1 MIASCAWFDIVM
13 NNNIYSKAQMKNVQH
28 LSYAQRER
36 LAFIDFSLNYFG
48 EISRS
53 DLNNQFQ
60 TGLAAATRDFSA
72 YKELAP
78 GNLELI
84 HKSKSYHRKSQFK
97 PLFRHDLVQILHSLT
112 RGFGDGISSL
122 SEPNPLC
129 IEAPQLNQPSADV
142 LSEVMRAIKRK
153 QLLKISYVSLSS
165 GPGCRI
171 IVPHSLANNGCR
183 WLIRAYDRLTS
194 SFRDFGITRVKS
206 ITLLSEEVNDGKES
220 ISADKQ
226 WNRIVDLTL
235 IPHPNSSYPEAIEL
249 DYDMTHGQL
258 DVECRAALVGY
269 LLNRLNVDCSQSH
282 HLDSTH
288 YQLAL
293 KENAALF
300 GVENAHLAPG
310 YQENNNEK

>member
-1 MIASCAWFDIVM
+1 
-13 NNNIYSKAQMKNVQH
+13 MKNLQH
-28 LSYAQRER
+28 LSHAQRER

-53 DLNNQFQ
+53 DLNNRFQ
-60 TGLAAATRDFSA
+60 TGLAAATRDFST

-78 GNLELI
+78 DNLELI
-84 HKSKSYHRKSQFK
+84 HQSKSYHRKSQFK
-97 PLFRHDLVQILHSLT
+97 PLFGHDPVQILHSLA
-112 RGFGDGISSL
+112 RGFGNGLSSL
-122 SEPNPLC
+122 SEPNQLC
-129 IEAPQLNQPSADV
+129 IEAPQLNKPSADV

-165 GPGCRI
+165 GHSCRI
-171 IVPHSLANNGCR
+171 IVPHSLANNGSR
-183 WLIRAYDRLTS
+183 WHIRAYDRVTS
-194 SFRDFGITRVKS
+194 SFRDFVITRIKS
-206 ITLLSEEVNDGKES
+206 VTLLGDEMYVGKES

-249 DYDMTHGQL
+249 DYDMAHGQL

-269 LLNRLNVDCSQSH
+269 LLNRLNVDCSQSYH
-282 HLDSTH
+282 MDSTY